1 MEQGDRKSLRNVEL
15 NNINRFNLIDTDRT
29 PSIQDIRKQFFQVL
43 LKWSIYQNKLCSV
56 QENQSWK
63 I

>member
-1 MEQGDRKSLRNVEL
+1 MEQGDKKSLRNVEL

-56 QENQSWK
+56 QENQSW
-63 I
+63 